1 MSGAHD
7 LVPARDEGGRPADMQ
22 IMVRRVD
29 GEWDAFARD
38 IDANCVA
45 RGAMFAAELRTKYE
59 LADQGSGAQD
69 AKELRFRAPS

>member
-1 MSGAHD
+1 
-7 LVPARDEGGRPADMQ
+7 
-22 IMVRRVD
+22 MVRRVD

-59 LADQGSGAQD
+59 LADQGSGAQY
-69 AKELRFRAPS
+69 AKDLRFRAPS